1 MCCNKRVPTESQV
14 AGIRRVC
21 THDDKFWD
29 GDDDTDGVRKLELIR
44 QTKLEIVA
52 PFHPVFMPVRKVKV
66 RRPASD

>member
-1 MCCNKRVPTESQV
+1 M
-14 AGIRRVC
+14 C